1 MYAKH
6 MYSVNIIITNMCII
20 ITMYYEHNN
29 VVYANAVVYEY

>member
-6 MYSVNIIITNMCII
+6 MYSMNIINMCII

-29 VVYANAVVYEY
+29 VVHANAVVYEY